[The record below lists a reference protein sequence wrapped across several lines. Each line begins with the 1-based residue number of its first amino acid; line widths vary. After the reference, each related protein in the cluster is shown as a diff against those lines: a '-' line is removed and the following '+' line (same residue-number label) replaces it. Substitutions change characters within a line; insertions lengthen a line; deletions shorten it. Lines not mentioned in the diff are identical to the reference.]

1 MTFAFFVIMYIVSYQ
16 RNKRKESVKFEVSK
30 LVDCVEVQAFSN
42 VAYREFQIS
51 MIHLQT
57 LTSPSSSLKEVEN

>member
-16 RNKRKESVKFEVSK
+16 RNKKESVKFEVSK

-57 LTSPSSSLKEVEN
+57 LTSPSGSLKEVEN